1 MGQVFMFT
9 CGCGYATE
17 GHGGPGGIFAI
28 ELATVACSDCKEVS
42 DVGLGPWDEYPE
54 MRGGLSRGERLK
66 AEKEY
71 KQIYQ
76 DRIQRQS
83 CPACGGR
90 NITPWGKKMGKDR
103 RPTSKG
109 ADYACPKCDRQM
121 TRNRHGIH
129 ID

>member
-9 CGCGYATE
+9 CGCGYAAE
-17 GHGGPGGIFAI
+17 AHGGPGGIFAI
-28 ELATVACSDCKEVS
+28 ELVTVTCSDCKELQ

-54 MRGGLSRGERLK
+54 MRGGLSREERLK